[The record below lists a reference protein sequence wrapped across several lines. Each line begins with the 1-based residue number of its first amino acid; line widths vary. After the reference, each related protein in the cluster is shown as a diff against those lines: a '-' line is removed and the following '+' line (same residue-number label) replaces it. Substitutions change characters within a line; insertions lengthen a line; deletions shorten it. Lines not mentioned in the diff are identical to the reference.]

1 MVFSNSFLHL
11 REPCLFLHILIEIV
25 IHWIFV
31 LCYQSAKMSIIYINL
46 YYLYFKLIWICSKN
60 FGKLILF
67 AFLCTIY
74 YEITIFLM
82 SWNSYKQT
90 KKIGY
95 FSVILGWNS
104 FFQVCLLLVF
114 IEFLLLCTH
123 VPCFICVHWSLCL
136 KYNGISLWLCF
147 LTYWFSLK
155 TNHAQ
160 KIKCKDYIE
169 KMMTKYTKKTNAI
182 FTSWILH
189 FASEIK
195 QCLDF
200 INIIN
205 FLDHSERKN

>member
-1 MVFSNSFLHL
+1 M
-11 REPCLFLHILIEIV
+11 
-25 IHWIFV
+25 
-31 LCYQSAKMSIIYINL
+31 
-46 YYLYFKLIWICSKN
+46 
-60 FGKLILF
+60 LF

-82 SWNSYKQT
+82 SWNSHKQT
-90 KKIGY
+90 EKIGY

-136 KYNGISLWLCF
+136 KYNGIFLWLCF

-160 KIKCKDYIE
+160 K
-169 KMMTKYTKKTNAI
+169 NQVQR
-182 FTSWILH
+182 LH
-189 FASEIK
+189 
-195 QCLDF
+195 
-200 INIIN
+200 
-205 FLDHSERKN
+205 RKNDDKIHQKNQCYIYKLDITFCIRNQKMPGFYQHYQFSGSLREKKLIRAYTL

>member
-1 MVFSNSFLHL
+1 MHFCV
-11 REPCLFLHILIEIV
+11 LF
-25 IHWIFV
+25 
-31 LCYQSAKMSIIYINL
+31 
-46 YYLYFKLIWICSKN
+46 
-60 FGKLILF
+60 
-67 AFLCTIY
+67 TI
-74 YEITIFLM
+74 EITIFLM
-82 SWNSYKQT
+82 SWNSHKQT
-90 KKIGY
+90 EKIGY

-136 KYNGISLWLCF
+136 KYNGIFLWLCF

-155 TNHAQ
+155 TNHAP

-205 FLDHSERKN
+205 FLDYSERKN